1 MRLNMHTLIAT
12 TLITIYFLVGF
23 EVLFQLDMRTE
34 GAYGNWMSLSL
45 PRRLTVFM
53 AWPIAALA
61 VPKAW
66 VKQ

>member
-1 MRLNMHTLIAT
+1 MHTLIAT
-12 TLITIYFLVGF
+12 TLITIYFLIGF
-23 EVLFQLDMRTE
+23 EVLFQIDGRTE
-34 GAYGNWMSLSL
+34 GEYYNLMSLSL

-66 VKQ
+66 MKR